1 METDLT
7 LREAWK
13 KETAREVFNLVW
25 KSFLMNKWIIFD
37 LNDLTIKMIMRTKFA
52 LRQITLLPESVCGDI
67 ALEIVEEE
75 ANIIRAYYLENIYNK
90 GE

>member
-25 KSFLMNKWIIFD
+25 KSFLMNKWLIFD
-37 LNDLTIKMIMRTKFA
+37 LDDL
-52 LRQITLLPESVCGDI
+52 
-67 ALEIVEEE
+67 
-75 ANIIRAYYLENIYNK
+75 
-90 GE
+90 